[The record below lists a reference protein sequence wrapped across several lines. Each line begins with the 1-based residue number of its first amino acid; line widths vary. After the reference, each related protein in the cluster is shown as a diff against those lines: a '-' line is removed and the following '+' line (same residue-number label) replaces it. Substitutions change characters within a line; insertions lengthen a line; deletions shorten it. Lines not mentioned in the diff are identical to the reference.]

1 MFNPLT
7 PGAFWQKWFFGHFG
21 YLQPG
26 YEPNK
31 LQSIQNR
38 IFNVTEGLSF
48 HQHYFCFMIFL
59 LLYAQ
64 KTKLQDLLLQAF
76 FIFFFLAFSFSPFHI
91 FLLQW
96 LPFYWACFQFKNSL
110 ESVIETEVAKFQQRI
125 SHVQLRE
132 KCSTQMSKKFCA
144 YFRFHLPNH
153 SDLGI
158 TGKISSCKT

>member
-76 FIFFFLAFSFSPFHI
+76 FIFFFGIFFFSFSHLFAAVVA
-91 FLLQW
+91 LLLGLLSVQKFFRKRHRNRSSQV
-96 LPFYWACFQFKNSL
+96 LAMDQPRVVERKVFQSN
-110 ESVIETEVAKFQQRI
+110 V
-125 SHVQLRE
+125 
-132 KCSTQMSKKFCA
+132 
-144 YFRFHLPNH
+144 
-153 SDLGI
+153 
-158 TGKISSCKT
+158 